1 DSHSPQHVPF
11 PSVEM
16 TRNPLPAR
24 VSAPQVFCRFDCVL
38 QICQKCVV
46 EKRSDCQFVLSSAP
60 RTEPAEMTTRAR
72 IKSLNPARNSER
84 VCSGGFRPLI
94 SLGKTTNVP
103 WQSRCLVEADISKEG
118 LCHRTF
124 IALRVQTIRRRKLLK
139 RSKKWGLARMHS
151 RLSRSRRKWTGPF
164 IGRRKRPEMRQM
176 AQWAALLSDCCSAAP
191 YSARWALREFPD
203 CLKPSCFSLA
213 RRWAERCLEPLP
225 GQPDFLP
232 RNGFRSRSNAIS
244 KRRSVKEES
253 CSPSRSAALPSA
265 IA

>member
-1 DSHSPQHVPF
+1 M
-11 PSVEM
+11 SVEVVG
-16 TRNPLPAR
+16 NNVLNNDLAI
-24 VSAPQVFCRFDCVL
+24 VEIGEPQGVCQGLIRIGGKVRRKKNLFEDCHL
-38 QICQKCVV
+38 
-46 EKRSDCQFVLSSAP
+46 RSL
-60 RTEPAEMTTRAR
+60 
-72 IKSLNPARNSER
+72 LNPARNSER

-139 RSKKWGLARMHS
+139 RSKKWGSARMHS
-151 RLSRSRRKWTGPF
+151 RLLRSRRKWTGPF
-164 IGRRKRPEMRQM
+164 IGRQKRREMRQV

-244 KRRSVKEES
+244 KRRSVKEEY